1 MNIKTSAINLIR
13 NNQYLY
19 KVALKFY
26 GILNKTKIKFVNN
39 KICVQKNRKEITLN
53 IKNISYVKEIVDFF
67 DFYFNSV
74 TVSENSPKLDFST
87 PQKYL
92 LTESRIDFELYFS
105 SVPTPSYT
113 SSVYLE
119 ILKPEQGE
127 VVLDLGSYC
136 GLTVIDFLLEVGS
149 KGFVLGVEADVHNYK
164 YLIKNLENFS
174 RLNPGYN
181 FELANLAISNK
192 VGSEYFS
199 NNQDMSS
206 AIVDISPILH
216 QPKDNYKIVNS
227 TNLST
232 LVEKYDLKKVDI
244 IKADIEGS
252 ELNMLKDKEFFNNF
266 SPRILLEPISL
277 KGKNSLEEILHYMDN
292 YGYKFTTYEQ
302 VGAQAPLYLFE
313 KI

>member
-1 MNIKTSAINLIR
+1 M
-13 NNQYLY
+13 
-19 KVALKFY
+19 
-26 GILNKTKIKFVNN
+26 
-39 KICVQKNRKEITLN
+39 
-53 IKNISYVKEIVDFF
+53 
-67 DFYFNSV
+67 
-74 TVSENSPKLDFST
+74 
-87 PQKYL
+87 
-92 LTESRIDFELYFS
+92 
-105 SVPTPSYT
+105 
-113 SSVYLE
+113 
-119 ILKPEQGE
+119 
-127 VVLDLGSYC
+127 
-136 GLTVIDFLLEVGS
+136 
-149 KGFVLGVEADVHNYK
+149 HNYK

-192 VGSEYFS
+192 VGFEYFS

-313 KI
+313 KKYNYIIFSLI